1 MVKVGILAGTAYSG
15 IELVRILSRHPEA
28 EIVSVTGRSSAG
40 KALNEVFPH
49 LGSIDLTVTEEL
61 DESVDVVFSALP
73 HGASAE
79 RLGPLVE
86 AGVKAVDISADF
98 RLAAPEEY
106 RQWYGEPHPF
116 PEYLGEAVYG
126 LPELSRDDIAS
137 ARLVANPGCYPTAS
151 ILGLAPAVKAGIV
164 DLDII
169 VDAKSGVSGAGQ
181 KVTRDYMYSE
191 VNENLRA
198 YGLGGHFH
206 LPEMTQELG
215 KLAGPIQNMRMT
227 FVPHLVPMTRGILAT
242 CYATLKEDVVGSGEL
257 AANAVREVYQD
268 FYRDESFV
276 EVTDSPPMT
285 KQTLGN
291 NTCLVHPVVDP
302 RTNRLIVISCID
314 NLVKGAAGQAVQNMN
329 LMFGLPEDEGL
340 KELALYP

>member
-15 IELVRILSRHPEA
+15 IELVRILHRHPEA

-61 DESVDVVFSALP
+61 DGSIDVVFSALP
-73 HGASAE
+73 HAASAE

-86 AGVKAVDISADF
+86 SGVKAVDISADF
-98 RLAAPEEY
+98 RIEDPGEY
-106 RQWYGEPHPF
+106 EQWYGEPHPF
-116 PEYLGEAVYG
+116 PEYLEEAAYG
-126 LPELSRDDIAS
+126 LPELGRDGIAS
-137 ARLVANPGCYPTAS
+137 ARLVANPGCYSTAS

-164 DLDII
+164 ELDII

-181 KVTRDYMYSE
+181 KVSRDYMYSE

-215 KLAGPIQNMRMT
+215 KLAGPGRDLRMT

-242 CYATLKEDVVGSGEL
+242 CYATLKEDVVGSGE
-257 AANAVREVYQD
+257 AAASAVREVYED
-268 FYRDESFV
+268 FYRDEPFV
-276 EVTDSPPMT
+276 KVTAEPPMT

>member
-15 IELVRILSRHPEA
+15 IELVRILNRHPNA

-40 KALNEVFPH
+40 KTLNEVFPH
-49 LGSIDLTVTEEL
+49 LSPIDLTITEEL
-61 DESVDVVFSALP
+61 EGSIDVVFSALP
-73 HGASAE
+73 HAASAE
-79 RLGPLVE
+79 RLSPLVE
-86 AGVKAVDISADF
+86 SGVKAVDISADF
-98 RLAAPEEY
+98 RLKDPKEY
-106 RQWYGEPHPF
+106 QHWYGVTHPY
-116 PEYLGEAVYG
+116 PQYLEEAVYG
-126 LPELSRDDIAS
+126 LPELRRDSISS
-137 ARLVANPGCYPTAS
+137 ARLVGNPGCYPTAS

-164 DLDII
+164 ELDII

-181 KVTRDYMYSE
+181 KTTRDYMYSE
-191 VNENLRA
+191 VNENLKA
-198 YGLGGHFH
+198 YGLGGHRH
-206 LPEMTQELG
+206 MPEITQELG
-215 KLAGPIQNMRMT
+215 ALAGPDQDLRMT

-242 CYATLKEDVVGSGEL
+242 CYATLKEDVVGSGE
-257 AANAVREVYQD
+257 AVANAVREVYHD

-291 NTCLVHPVVDP
+291 NRCLVHPVVDP
-302 RTNRLIVISCID
+302 RANRLIVISCID